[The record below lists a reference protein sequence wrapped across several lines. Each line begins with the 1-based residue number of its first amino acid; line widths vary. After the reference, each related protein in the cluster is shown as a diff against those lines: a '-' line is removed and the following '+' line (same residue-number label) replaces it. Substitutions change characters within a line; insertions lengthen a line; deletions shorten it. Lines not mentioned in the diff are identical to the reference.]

1 MLRQRDKACGADI
14 HKKTI
19 VATILSAD
27 GTKVE
32 GEFGTIVS
40 ELIRFKEWLKENDCN
55 LVAVESTGTFWQPI
69 YSVLEGSVEVI
80 VANPYMIKHIPGRK
94 TDKVDSNW
102 IAELCLKDMI
112 EPSRIF
118 SKEDRELRRLT
129 RARESLGKIMTQLK
143 NRIHKD
149 LDSSHIKLSSVIS
162 DIFGKSGMHIL
173 MGLLNGQNLDAIIE
187 GIPSGQVKKKAD
199 QLKEAIHNNLDL
211 TQVILIESSLNLI
224 RAVKE
229 KIDMIEAEIASRF
242 TPRKE
247 DLEIA
252 MSIPGIDFVSGAT
265 VLAEIGNY
273 QDFSSPEKMAAYFG
287 IVPSVNQSAGKLHT
301 GSITKH
307 GSKHL
312 RWILVQIANAASK
325 KRGSKLRK
333 YYLRIKAKSG
343 HNVAIVALARK
354 ILCILHHLLMKR
366 EKYVED
372 DGSSKSKS
380 KKNYRTASPKV
391 MDIQE
396 MIDVIIQCGYEVRIS
411 GTSGLKGNIEE
422 SGLKQSR
429 NSGRN
434 FERGACG

>member
-1 MLRQRDKACGADI
+1 MIRQRDKACGADI

-40 ELIRFKEWLKENDCN
+40 ELIRFKEWLKENNCN

-102 IAELCLKDMI
+102 IAELCLKEMI

-118 SKEDRELRRLT
+118 SKKDRELRRLT
-129 RARESLGKIMTQLK
+129 RARESLGKMRTQLK

-173 MGLLNGQNLDAIIE
+173 RRLLNGQNLDAIIE

-199 QLKEAIHNNLDL
+199 QIKEAIHNNLDL
-211 TQVILIESSLNLI
+211 TQVILIEASLNLI
-224 RAVKE
+224 RAVEE
-229 KIDMIEAEIASRF
+229 KIDMIEAEIASRIR
-242 TPRKE
+242 PRE
-247 DLEIA
+247 DDLKIA
-252 MSIPGIDFVSGAT
+252 MSIPGIDFISGAT

-287 IVPSVNQSAGKLHT
+287 IVPSFNQSAGKLHT
-301 GSITKH
+301 GSITKY

-312 RWILVQIANAASK
+312 RWILVQKMMGAISLNP
-325 KRGSKLRK
+325 KR
-333 YYLRIKAKSG
+333 
-343 HNVAIVALARK
+343 
-354 ILCILHHLLMKR
+354 
-366 EKYVED
+366 
-372 DGSSKSKS
+372 
-380 KKNYRTASPKV
+380 
-391 MDIQE
+391 
-396 MIDVIIQCGYEVRIS
+396 
-411 GTSGLKGNIEE
+411 NIELPLPK
-422 SGLKQSR
+422 SWIFR
-429 NSGRN
+429 RW
-434 FERGACG
+434 